1 MVFKKREEVTEG
13 QLLRDALRHKDTK
26 IAVTS
31 PDGRRWTFCNDT
43 ASECKLRVLDIN
55 VTESG
60 NKMDILTGF
69 VVKAVNGR
77 LG

>member
-1 MVFKKREEVTEG
+1 MFKKKEEVTEG
-13 QLLRDALRHKDTK
+13 QLLRDALRDKDTK

-43 ASECKLRVLDIN
+43 AAACAIVVVDIN
-55 VTESG
+55 VTESSD
-60 NKMDILTGF
+60 KKDIMTRFLVRAT
-69 VVKAVNGR
+69 NGR